1 MIPFL
6 TALPLATKIT
16 GVLSLVIALFL
27 SGLYVGHKWGDSACK
42 DAVVEAQRHGME
54 IAERQT
60 VVTEKVVI
68 KYVDRIKIVEKRSQE
83 IKNAIPNFVKNDD
96 NPMLPGGFR
105 VWHDAASQN
114 EIPDPT
120 RVADAPIVAAGIVAE
135 TVGRNYGAFYK
146 NKEQLDALQQWV
158 KDQSIIK

>member
-27 SGLYVGHKWGDSACK
+27 SGLYVGHKWGTSACK
-42 DAVVEAQRHGME
+42 DAVIEAQRQGME
-54 IAERQT
+54 IAEKQT
-60 VVTEKVVI
+60 VVTEKIVI
-68 KYVDRIKIVEKRSQE
+68 KYIDRIKIIEKKSEE
-83 IKNAIPNFVKNDD
+83 IKNAIPNFVKADHD
-96 NPMLPGGFR
+96 TFLSGGFR

-120 RVADAPIVAAGIVAE
+120 LIADARIVSVDQISGTI
-135 TVGRNYGAFYK
+135 GFNYSACFA
-146 NKEQLDALQQWV
+146 NKQQLDSLQQWIR
-158 KDQSIIK
+158 DQSEVK